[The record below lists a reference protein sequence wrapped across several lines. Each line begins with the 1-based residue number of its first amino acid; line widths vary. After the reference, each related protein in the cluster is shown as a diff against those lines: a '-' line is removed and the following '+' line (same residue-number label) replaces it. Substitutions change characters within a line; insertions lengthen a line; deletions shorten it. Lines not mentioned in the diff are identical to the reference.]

1 MNHKCISLSKLSSG
15 YQFFFCRLMRI
26 HPVYYASI
34 NSKLQHPFTRVFKL
48 MRINSFKFPPAS
60 PGPKLHSNTP
70 PNIERFF
77 VWSTNVV
84 EVNEVTFHFFVLLLD
99 FSLVSIILWC
109 ENCLSHETRFLA
121 VNLLHY
127 STCITLERLYTTSS
141 NAPSHHGKVQILLP
155 PGTYGVQMPVGC
167 PRGCWS
173 FDVTLMSTLD
183 DQS

>member
-1 MNHKCISLSKLSSG
+1 MYFTFKTLFSVSV
-15 YQFFFCRLMRI
+15 FFCRLMRI

-84 EVNEVTFHFFVLLLD
+84 EVSEVTFHFFVL
-99 FSLVSIILWC
+99 
-109 ENCLSHETRFLA
+109 
-121 VNLLHY
+121 LLHY
-127 STCITLERLYTTSS
+127 STCITLERLYTSSS
-141 NAPSHHGKVQILLP
+141 NAPSRHGKVQILLP